1 MERRLRGG
9 GMTPNKKN
17 VFGMGEVTADE
28 MLDHLIKE
36 IDKELERIS
45 QQKKSSW
52 SDIRYARHNEQRFL
66 LRQQRAYLN
75 SLYKELRNAEILYDM
90 AYEGSMD
97 IPDADKPF

>member
-52 SDIRYARHNEQRFL
+52 SDIR
-66 LRQQRAYLN
+66 
-75 SLYKELRNAEILYDM
+75 
-90 AYEGSMD
+90 
-97 IPDADKPF
+97 